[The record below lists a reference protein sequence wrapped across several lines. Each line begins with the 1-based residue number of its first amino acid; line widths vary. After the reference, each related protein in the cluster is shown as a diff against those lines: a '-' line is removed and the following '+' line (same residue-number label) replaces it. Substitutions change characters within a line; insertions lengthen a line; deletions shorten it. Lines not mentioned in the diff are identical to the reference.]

1 MLQRIYGVYGLMDY
15 TINVRL
21 GNRVLKIPF
30 TGGATTGNGVRP
42 ATYTTNNP
50 VVQYAIESSPIFK
63 SGRVKIIRSIGQA
76 EPTPKAATATATEKE
91 SETAATTEAT
101 EAKADGETVTVSC
114 WEDAREYLIKN
125 YAGKASNLRY
135 PKNIKE
141 FAAQCGV
148 TFAGVE

>member
-1 MLQRIYGVYGLMDY
+1 MLQRVYGVYGLMDY

-21 GNRVLKIPF
+21 GNRILKIPF

-50 VVQYAIESSPIFK
+50 IVQFAIESSSIFK

-76 EPTPKAATATATEKE
+76 DSVPKAAASCNTGKTAGEE
-91 SETAATTEAT
+91 STTEAKT
-101 EAKADGETVTVSC
+101 EGETVIVSC
-114 WEDAREYLIKN
+114 WEDAREHLIKN
-125 YAGKASNLRY
+125 YNGKSSKLRY
-135 PKNIKE
+135 PKDIKE

-148 TFAGVE
+148 VFKGVE